1 MLCILQILS
10 ITTKQIKCTILIRCS
25 NVMSSEE
32 TTDWLWTTLWQ
43 KTTWKINELLNQNIS
58 NTVAKDRNTGV
69 SIGVLGEKQSLN
81 LGLKI
86 DQLKVIYGKV
96 TVVTGR
102 IIEIESFAKRFGCV
116 AFTCEL

>member
-1 MLCILQILS
+1 MLCRVRRLQIGYEQLYDKRQHEKLMS
-10 ITTKQIKCTILIRCS
+10 YWIKTPC
-25 NVMSSEE
+25 
-32 TTDWLWTTLWQ
+32 
-43 KTTWKINELLNQNIS
+43 NIS